1 MIAIIQRFQVV
12 IFEGDRV
19 AERVPERRISRA
31 ILVLVLPQEQPLGAA
46 LAIVATNV
54 LRVPVFARPSPFIAT
69 LLCDVVLV
77 RRQSFLVFFID
88 NLLPFLHPILEGFL
102 RLESPS
108 QSQPG
113 ICLILVEQPM
123 ND

>member
-1 MIAIIQRFQVV
+1 MV

-54 LRVPVFARPSPFIAT
+54 LRVPVFARPSSFIAT
-69 LLCDVVLV
+69 LLRDVVLV